1 MGSYRMI
8 LGMFQED
15 VNWYLKRIDS
25 IVHEYHNE
33 MNPTEL
39 SLTILEILRGFLLS
53 KQQLKEKYGIR
64 RNPGVTQIRFREY
77 VLQVLIRLCVIH
89 CSCNNIQIST
99 NKPDPS
105 SHKSSTLFS
114 NQLLIHRDPIP
125 LPELELIISLM
136 KQVTFI
142 LDMNEGTQQYFDV
155 GLLLEFHN

>member
-25 IVHEYHNE
+25 IVHEYHKE

-77 VLQVLIRLCVIH
+77 VLQVLIRLCVFH

-99 NKPDPS
+99 N
-105 SHKSSTLFS
+105 T
-114 NQLLIHRDPIP
+114 NQIQALTNHPRCSLIN
-125 LPELELIISLM
+125 
-136 KQVTFI
+136 F
-142 LDMNEGTQQYFDV
+142 
-155 GLLLEFHN
+155 